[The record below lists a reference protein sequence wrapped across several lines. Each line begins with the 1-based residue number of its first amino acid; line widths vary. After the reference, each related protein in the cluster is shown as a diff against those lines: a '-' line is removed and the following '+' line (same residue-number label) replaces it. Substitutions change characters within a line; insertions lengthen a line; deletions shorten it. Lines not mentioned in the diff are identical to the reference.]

1 MRATIRAAITAG
13 FVVLAVAIGLTA
25 RTLYLFGVLTPV
37 TPAFAGKCSA
47 IFGISGA
54 EDIAIDEKLGVA
66 FVSAFD
72 RRARL
77 SGKSAAQDG
86 LYVLTLAGAPTLKKL
101 AGTPSDFHPHGISLF
116 RGPDDALTLIAIN
129 HRADGSS
136 SVDSF
141 ALVNEGGAL
150 RLREIGSIQGGAL
163 ISPNAVAA
171 VDRDRFYVANDHASR
186 TQLGRTLDDLLV
198 LPRANI
204 LYFDGTLFREV
215 ATGLNFPS
223 GLALSPDGRYLY
235 VSEAFTRRLDT
246 YARQELSGALER
258 VATLAIASNLDN
270 LRFDAA
276 GHLWVASHPKAL
288 AMAQFRSD
296 AAKPA
301 PSEIF
306 EVTLENDIPKA
317 ATIVYADG
325 GAEIGGASV
334 AAVTGRRMLIGSPL
348 DDKLLDCTMAP

>member
-1 MRATIRAAITAG
+1 VRPAIRAAITAA
-13 FVVLAVAIGLTA
+13 FVVLAVALGLVV
-25 RTLYLFGVLTPV
+25 RTLYFFGVFTPV
-37 TPAFAGKCSA
+37 TPAFAGTCSA
-47 IFGISGA
+47 VSGISGA

-86 LYVLTLAGAPTLKKL
+86 LYALALAGAPALKKL
-101 AGTPSDFHPHGISLF
+101 SGTPNDFHPHGISLF
-116 RGPDDALTLIAIN
+116 RGPDGTLTLIAIN
-129 HRADGSS
+129 HRTDGSS

-141 ALVNEGGAL
+141 AVVTDGGTL
-150 RLREIGSIQGGAL
+150 RLKEIGSIQGGAL
-163 ISPNAVAA
+163 ISPNAVVA

-186 TQLGRTLDDLLV
+186 TRLGRTIDDLLV

-204 LYFDGTLFREV
+204 LYFDGMLFHEV
-215 ATGLNFPS
+215 AKGLNFPS

-246 YARQELSGALER
+246 YVRQELSGALER
-258 VATLAIASNLDN
+258 VDTLAIASNLDN
-270 LRFDAA
+270 LRLDAV
-276 GHLWVASHPKAL
+276 GHLWIGSHPKAL

-296 AAKPA
+296 RAKPA

-306 EVTLENDIPKA
+306 EVTLGNDIPKN
-317 ATIVYADG
+317 ATLVYADSG
-325 GAEIGGASV
+325 SQIGGSSV
-334 AAVTGRRMLIGSPL
+334 AAVIGKRLLIGSPL
-348 DDKLLDCTMAP
+348 DDKILDCTMAH

>member
-1 MRATIRAAITAG
+1 MRPATRAAITAG
-13 FVVLAVAIGLTA
+13 FVVLAVVLGLA
-25 RTLYLFGVLTPV
+25 VRTLYLFGVFTPV
-37 TPAFAGKCSA
+37 TSSFAGTCNA
-47 IFGISGA
+47 IAGISGA

-77 SGKSAAQDG
+77 AGKSAAQDG
-86 LYVLTLAGAPTLKKL
+86 LYALALAGAPTLKKL
-101 AGTPSDFHPHGISLF
+101 AGTPNDFHPHGISLF
-116 RGPDDALTLIAIN
+116 RGPDGTLTLIAIN
-129 HRADGSS
+129 RRTDGSS

-141 ALVNEGGAL
+141 AVVTDGGTL
-150 RLREIGSIQGGAL
+150 RLKEIGSIQGRAL
-163 ISPNAVAA
+163 ISPNAVVAL
-171 VDRDRFYVANDHASR
+171 DRDRFYVANDHASR

-198 LPRANI
+198 LPRANV

-246 YARQELSGALER
+246 YVRQELSGALER
-258 VATLAIASNLDN
+258 VDKLAIASNLDN
-270 LRFDAA
+270 LRLDTV
-276 GHLWVASHPKAL
+276 GHLWIGSHPKAL

-296 AAKPA
+296 RAKPA

-317 ATIVYADG
+317 ATLVYAG
-325 GAEIGGASV
+325 SQIGGSSV
-334 AAVTGRRMLIGSPL
+334 AAVIGKRLLIGSPL
-348 DDKLLDCTMAP
+348 DDKILDCTMAH